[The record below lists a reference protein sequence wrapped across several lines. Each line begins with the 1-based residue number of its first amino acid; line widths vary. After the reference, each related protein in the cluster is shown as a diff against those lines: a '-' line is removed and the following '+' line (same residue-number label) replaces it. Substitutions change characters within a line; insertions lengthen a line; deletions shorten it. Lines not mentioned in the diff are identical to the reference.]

1 MDVNVRNSNYIME
14 LYDEREELPLSMFPF
29 VSSSEHTKGTLLDE
43 YIKDKVSSTI
53 LDEIIKNQTKLEI
66 HGIYDGHIKIIRKKL
81 GWDKIEDMG
90 PIKQEIEKPLGFK
103 SRYPR
108 FYKVSKNSE
117 EFFILSVFPGKEYI
131 IHIASLIKNYIERN
145 KSDLSDKIL
154 KVFRYPTAE
163 RKVYSWSGIHKSKV
177 VKKNDVII
185 IGYYIIPFLH
195 KYGIEA
201 IRIIPNELFSWIIL
215 KNKLGHRILF
225 FGFTY
230 NYWGSII
237 GRICEG
243 FLKDGANLIIHIAN
257 LGSCREPE
265 DIIGSEESV
274 FIPMFFTKIEGNSVI
289 FAKNPWN
296 PLLEMYE
303 SYNSGIHT
311 CVNSLLEEVYEPF
324 RKIVTRMGITSVDCE
339 AFHIVHA
346 VEECKKTK
354 VGFSG
359 IYYASDYIRKKK
371 EKELKLLYDL
381 INKEQ
386 QHLIRQK
393 MLPIL
398 SELVAEYLQNLTTT
412 PKI

>member
-1 MDVNVRNSNYIME
+1 MDVNARNSNYIME

-131 IHIASLIKNYIERN
+131 IHIVSLIKNYIERN
-145 KSDLSDKIL
+145 KSGLSDKIL
-154 KVFRYPTAE
+154 RVFRYPVAE
-163 RKVYSWSGIHKSKV
+163 QKVYSWSGIEDSKIIR
-177 VKKNDVII
+177 KGDVIL
-185 IGYYIIPFLH
+185 IGYNIIDFLLNYGLELYAIYS
-195 KYGIEA
+195 KY
-201 IRIIPNELFSWIIL
+201 PELFRWIIM
-215 KNKLGHRILF
+215 KNRRNHRILF

-230 NYWGSII
+230 FYWGSII
-237 GRICEG
+237 GKICEG
-243 FLKDGANLIIHIAN
+243 FLKDGADLIIHIAN

-265 DIIGSEESV
+265 DAEGEEV
-274 FIPMFFTKIEGNSVI
+274 FIPMFFTKIEGASVI

-296 PLLEMYE
+296 PLLELYE
-303 SYNSGIHT
+303 NYNSGIHT
-311 CVNSLLEEVYEPF
+311 CVNSVLEEVYEPF

-346 VEECKKTK
+346 VEESKKTK

-359 IYYASDYIRKKK
+359 IYYASDYVRKKK
-371 EKELKLLYDL
+371 EKELKLPYDI
-381 INKEQ
+381 INKDQ
-386 QHLIRQK
+386 QRIRRQRI
-393 MLPIL
+393 LPIL
-398 SELVAEYLQNLTTT
+398 AELLAKYLQNLATT

>member
-1 MDVNVRNSNYIME
+1 ME
-14 LYDEREELPLSMFPF
+14 LYNEREELPLSMFPF

-117 EFFILSVFPGKEYI
+117 EFFVLSVFPGKEYI

-145 KSDLSDKIL
+145 KNGLSDKIL
-154 KVFRYPTAE
+154 RVFRYPVAE
-163 RKVYSWSGIHKSKV
+163 QKVYSWSGIEDSK
-177 VKKNDVII
+177 II
-185 IGYYIIPFLH
+185 KDGDIILIGYYIVPYLYKYEIKL
-195 KYGIEA
+195 YGIY
-201 IRIIPNELFSWIIL
+201 PKKPGLFRWIIL

-243 FLKDGANLIIHIAN
+243 FLKDGASLIIHIAN

-265 DIIGSEESV
+265 DIIRSEESV
-274 FIPMFFTKIEGNSVI
+274 FMPMFFTKIEGASVI

-296 PLLEMYE
+296 PLLELYE
-303 SYNSGIHT
+303 NYNSGIHT

-324 RKIVTRMGITSVDCE
+324 RKIVTRMGITSVNCE

-346 VEECKKTK
+346 VEESKKTK

-359 IYYASDYIRKKK
+359 IYYASDYVRKKK
-371 EKELKLLYDL
+371 EKELKFPYDL

-393 MLPIL
+393 TLPIL
-398 SELVAEYLQNLTTT
+398 AELVAEYLQNLTTT